1 MKHLA
6 IKLFVLTSIGST
18 AVILQAE
25 PQISV
30 VPTNDTECLRPSVL
44 QRLFSIEKPTGCST
58 TAMYN
63 HIAADLDKNYAAAN
77 QGDDMY
83 RSSIEKS
90 QTMAQTNGSAD
101 LQTIYRQ
108 SISKPENV
116 TPENPFSKIQAL
128 ETVDGYQTLTPT
140 IQ

>member
-1 MKHLA
+1 MKHLV
-6 IKLFVLTSIGST
+6 IKIFVLTSVGST
-18 AVILQAE
+18 AVMLQAE

-30 VPTNDTECLRPSVL
+30 VPTNNTECLKPSVL
-44 QRLFSIEKPTGCST
+44 ERLFTIEKPTDCSK
-58 TAMYN
+58 TAMYDR
-63 HIAADLDKNYAAAN
+63 IAADLDKNYAAAN

-101 LQTIYRQ
+101 PQAIYRQ
-108 SISKPENV
+108 SISKPENI
-116 TPENPFSKIQAL
+116 TSENPFSKIQAL